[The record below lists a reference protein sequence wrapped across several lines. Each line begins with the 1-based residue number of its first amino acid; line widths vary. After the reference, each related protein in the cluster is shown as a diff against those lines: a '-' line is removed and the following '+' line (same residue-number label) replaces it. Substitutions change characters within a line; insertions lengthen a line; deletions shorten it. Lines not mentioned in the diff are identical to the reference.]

1 MRMTEKERKVQDGL
15 KYLLECLI
23 QGGELDARDM
33 AIEMRLN
40 QENEVQTFE
49 EARMVTNNAGIVIEA
64 YGKRFTLTINER
76 GY

>member
-1 MRMTEKERKVQDGL
+1 MTEKERKVQDGL